1 MKNAVIDTATGYVKR
16 WGFTDFT
23 ADGNFDG
30 VTETQVA
37 LNDEAVPVAD
47 IPLHYNKIV
56 GGDFVEM
63 TQPEKDAV
71 DAVMPTNGVQ
81 RINAMAEQTI
91 SGSAFQSVFGGVWTP
106 RPLKAGEYV
115 LAVTFEMKLDS
126 AAVWGASGPSKSAQM
141 QLELNGAE
149 IQQWLWPHDRYNGHA
164 FIAGRAFVEGAQ
176 PTFNLLARALATG
189 SQDIQVRN
197 ARMQIQPAAPP
208 QVETDV

>member
-16 WGFTDFT
+16 WGFADFT
-23 ADGNFDG
+23 TDGTFDG
-30 VTETQVA
+30 ATETQVV

-91 SGSAFQSVFGGVWTP
+91 TGSAFQSVFGGVRTP

-115 LAVTFEMKLDS
+115 LAVTFEMKL
-126 AAVWGASGPSKSAQM
+126 ATPAVWGAGGPSKAAQV
-141 QLELNGAE
+141 QLLLNGTE

-164 FIAGRAFVEGAQ
+164 FIAGRAFAEGAQ
-176 PTFNLLARALATG
+176 PTFDLQARALAAG
-189 SQDIQVRN
+189 SEDIQVRN